1 MPVMTD
7 IDEIKAL
14 RKIDHYNLACFATLN
29 GSRNTDTKL
38 AFFIFIILLFYD
50 LYILCY
56 FNGFQHFFCLIL
68 YNVVIH

>member
-38 AFFIFIILLFYD
+38 AFLFNI
-50 LYILCY
+50 YIYHTAL
-56 FNGFQHFFCLIL
+56 F
-68 YNVVIH
+68 